1 MKYEPHDYQRYCTQR
16 IIDDAAVGLMLD
28 MGLGKSVITLTA
40 IDELMYNRMEVDR
53 VLIIAP
59 KKVAQSTWSGEAAK
73 WDHTRHLR
81 MSLILGSAA
90 QRERALAAAADVY
103 VINRDN
109 VKWLVEKCMHDWPF
123 DMVVVDESSS
133 FKDARSKR
141 WRALKLVLPRIRR
154 MVLLTGTPAPNGL
167 EDLWAQVYLLDRG
180 QRLGK
185 TLTWYRE
192 MYFDHNV
199 YTHEYK
205 ERAGANEKVR
215 TAIADICISLSAK
228 DLLNLPEFIIADVPV
243 ALDAQARKAY
253 RDMERN
259 MLLELDETT
268 IEAVNAAALTG
279 KLLQLAS
286 GEVYDDNGQAQPVHT
301 AKLDAFSELIE
312 GLNGEHALVF
322 YSFRHEIPRVEAA
335 IRRVNRKLR
344 VRKMESPDDERAWN
358 AGEVDILLAHPAS
371 AAYGLNLQQGGHHV
385 IWLGLPW
392 SLELYQQANAR
403 LWRQG
408 QAHPVIA
415 HRLLVT
421 GSVDEDVATALDNK
435 RTTQDALLNALKAR
449 IRGVKVGEVTG

>member
-1 MKYEPHDYQRYCTQR
+1 M
-16 IIDDAAVGLMLD
+16 
-28 MGLGKSVITLTA
+28 
-40 IDELMYNRMEVDR
+40 
-53 VLIIAP
+53 
-59 KKVAQSTWSGEAAK
+59 
-73 WDHTRHLR
+73 
-81 MSLILGSAA
+81 
-90 QRERALAAAADVY
+90 
-103 VINRDN
+103 
-109 VKWLVEKCMHDWPF
+109 
-123 DMVVVDESSS
+123 
-133 FKDARSKR
+133 
-141 WRALKLVLPRIRR
+141 
-154 MVLLTGTPAPNGL
+154 
-167 EDLWAQVYLLDRG
+167 LDRG

-243 ALDAQARKAY
+243 TLDAQARKAY